1 MPTRIRRFL
10 TGIVLLV
17 TIAAFLLERQAGQGG
32 MAWYVLV
39 LGLAMAAAIW
49 LFPEAKKRDRTSPA
63 GERE

>member
-1 MPTRIRRFL
+1 MPTRIRRYL

-39 LGLAMAAAIW
+39 LGSALAGAIW
-49 LFPEAKKRDRTSPA
+49 LFPEAKKHDRTSPA